1 MSSMI
6 MRVINSHNLR
16 HKNVNLLIRVH
27 VQTTKPVHISFSRNT
42 ETVTALMLVVTLTKD
57 PDSQHLGESQTD
69 RRHGGHDRDDT
80 VGMLS
85 TAIVAT
91 ATQRTVLM
99 VKPSC

>member
-69 RRHGGHDRDDT
+69 RRHGGHDRDDA

-91 ATQRTVLM
+91 AA
-99 VKPSC
+99 